1 MTGPDGP
8 PTMRPQ
14 LLRRGFSD
22 APDAS
27 RDAEASVASLP
38 SVAPAGA
45 SVAPLNVGDRSG
57 VALRAAA
64 GAAAGVARG
73 LWLDPGRLL
82 HVLYH
87 GRPGSMSEHMAY
99 LKSAAWVP
107 EEMTGRPRAF
117 LVAAGVAYHVIV
129 AWPLKLAAKA
139 IDSAADR
146 PLRLA
151 GLALLVIAL
160 TVLLSHL

>member
-1 MTGPDGP
+1 MSEHAAPVPGGTERRNSAAPVPPPVPGPVP
-8 PTMRPQ
+8 PCTERSSAALVPV
-14 LLRRGFSD
+14 S
-22 APDAS
+22 AAS
-27 RDAEASVASLP
+27 RASA
-38 SVAPAGA
+38 
-45 SVAPLNVGDRSG
+45 
-57 VALRAAA
+57 ALRHH
-64 GAAAGVARG
+64 VRE

-82 HVLYH
+82 HSLYH
-87 GRPGSMSEHMAY
+87 GKPGSMAEHMAY

-117 LVAAGVAYHVIV
+117 LVAAGIAYHVLI

-151 GLALLVIAL
+151 GLIAL
-160 TVLLSHL
+160 AVILFILL